1 MKQNLLEKDF
11 VPLPLLD
18 PKEFISSSLVLSLYH
33 VHAYMFVVIT
43 VFGVV
48 PLVGWLVVGWWVGG
62 FVYLICSPHQSDFLA
77 GRSYA
82 LIHLCVPHAQLRARV
97 KTSI

>member
-11 VPLPLLD
+11 IPLPLLD

-33 VHAYMFVVIT
+33 VHAYVFVVIT

-48 PLVGWLVVGWWVGG
+48 LLVGWLVGWLVVGGWVSLSTSSVPLTRVT
-62 FVYLICSPHQSDFLA
+62 FWQA
-77 GRSYA
+77 GA
-82 LIHLCVPHAQLRARV
+82 TP
-97 KTSI
+97 